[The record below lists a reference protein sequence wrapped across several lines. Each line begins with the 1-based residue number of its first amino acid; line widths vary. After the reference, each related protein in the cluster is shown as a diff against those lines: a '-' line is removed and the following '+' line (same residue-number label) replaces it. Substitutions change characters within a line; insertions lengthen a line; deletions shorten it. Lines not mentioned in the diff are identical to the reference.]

1 MQFYVTIEFRKI
13 TKVRNTFTP
22 KVFSDFFSDE
32 KPLSKF
38 PDKAHIYV

>member
-1 MQFYVTIEFRKI
+1 MYTSLLK
-13 TKVRNTFTP
+13 TFSP
-22 KVFSDFFSDE
+22 KGFSFFSDE